1 MLRTSCV
8 VNVLEYN
15 KILNDILT
23 AKQSILVVLGN
34 NCHALLITIGMYF
47 IVLIG
52 MLQLLS
58 GEFVTSRQLTRRSNS
73 DIQKKALDI
82 V

>member
-15 KILNDILT
+15 KILNILT